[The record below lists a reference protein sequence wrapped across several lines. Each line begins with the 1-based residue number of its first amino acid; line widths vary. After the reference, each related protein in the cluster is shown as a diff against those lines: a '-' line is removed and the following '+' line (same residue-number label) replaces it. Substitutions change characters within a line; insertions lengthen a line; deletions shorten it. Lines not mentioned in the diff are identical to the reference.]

1 MFRYVKLLIGLLV
14 VMGGGTAVYAQE
26 FTPTFI
32 PAPCPFDGPELGPFT
47 PSPEEMGFECGYV
60 TVLEEHANPDGPTIR
75 LPVAVLRA
83 TSPNAKPDPLFLAQG
98 GPGGSAFEIFTYTV
112 PNTAIA
118 AERDIVIFNQRGTQ
132 YAEPDLFCDE
142 SIAAA
147 DELLGLPPEEG
158 LERSLELLADC
169 YRRLEAEGINLSAY
183 NSLENAAD
191 VEDIRQALGYEEFNF
206 YGVSY
211 GTLLGLHL
219 MRDYPEHLRS
229 VILDGVVPPNLNFIP
244 KVAQNEDRIFRELF
258 RACNDDPACA
268 ADYPNL
274 EGRLLQLVDDLNE
287 NPAIIEV
294 IDPETKETVDVYL
307 DGRALLDFFFQ
318 TFYLPDMYAIFPKIV
333 ADLEAGNYFFVAQI
347 LPLFAFDQT
356 FSEGMYYSVIC
367 AEDGDFSVADLD
379 MAGLLPPIAEYA
391 PEDMQS
397 YLDGCTLWPVELLP
411 PEVDDAVSS
420 DIPTLLL
427 SGRFD
432 PVTPP
437 YFAEKAAESLP
448 NAYHVVD
455 PLGSH
460 GVAFGGD
467 CINQI
472 VQDFLNDP
480 DVEPDASCLRALD
493 SAATVPPSAVTFP
506 LLGPLAALETPFLW
520 QTGLATLFL
529 LGVLSAFV
537 VWFVAFLARAAG
549 NKRREWTQAEKR
561 LRRGG
566 RLLALAFGGLAVLF
580 VAGVVTAVIQ
590 VLFYNTAYLSVYSL
604 PGMVR
609 PFLFIPYLLLL
620 LAVGMV
626 VAATLNWRQK
636 GFSVWSKLYYTFL
649 AVCAVG
655 YVVVLM
661 VHGLI

>member
-1 MFRYVKLLIGLLV
+1 VGISLL
-14 VMGGGTAVYAQE
+14 TA
-26 FTPTFI
+26 
-32 PAPCPFDGPELGPFT
+32 
-47 PSPEEMGFECGYV
+47 
-60 TVLEEHANPDGPTIR
+60 
-75 LPVAVLRA
+75 
-83 TSPNAKPDPLFLAQG
+83 
-98 GPGGSAFEIFTYTV
+98 
-112 PNTAIA
+112 
-118 AERDIVIFNQRGTQ
+118 
-132 YAEPDLFCDE
+132 
-142 SIAAA
+142 
-147 DELLGLPPEEG
+147 
-158 LERSLELLADC
+158 
-169 YRRLEAEGINLSAY
+169 
-183 NSLENAAD
+183 
-191 VEDIRQALGYEEFNF
+191 
-206 YGVSY
+206 
-211 GTLLGLHL
+211 
-219 MRDYPEHLRS
+219 
-229 VILDGVVPPNLNFIP
+229 
-244 KVAQNEDRIFRELF
+244 
-258 RACNDDPACA
+258 
-268 ADYPNL
+268 
-274 EGRLLQLVDDLNE
+274 
-287 NPAIIEV
+287 
-294 IDPETKETVDVYL
+294 
-307 DGRALLDFFFQ
+307 
-318 TFYLPDMYAIFPKIV
+318 
-333 ADLEAGNYFFVAQI
+333 
-347 LPLFAFDQT
+347 
-356 FSEGMYYSVIC
+356 
-367 AEDGDFSVADLD
+367 
-379 MAGLLPPIAEYA
+379 
-391 PEDMQS
+391 
-397 YLDGCTLWPVELLP
+397 
-411 PEVDDAVSS
+411 SS
-420 DIPTLLL
+420 TLLL

-493 SAATVPPSAVTFP
+493 LAATVPPSAVTFP

-549 NKRREWTQAEKR
+549 NKRREWTRAEKR
-561 LRRGG
+561 LRWGG

-580 VAGVVTAVIQ
+580 VAGVATAVIQ

-604 PGMVR
+604 PGAVR
-609 PFLFIPYLLLL
+609 PFLLIPYILLL

-636 GFSVWSKLYYTFL
+636 GFSVWSKLYYMFL

>member
-14 VMGGGTAVYAQE
+14 LLGGGTAVYAQE
-26 FTPTFI
+26 FTPTFT
-32 PAPCPFDGPELGPFT
+32 PAPCPFDGPALGPFT

-75 LPVAVLRA
+75 LPVAILRA

-112 PNTAIA
+112 PNTEIA

-142 SIAAA
+142 SIAVA

-158 LERSLELLADC
+158 LERSLELLAEC

-191 VEDIRQALGYEEFNF
+191 VEDIRQALGYDEFNF

-268 ADYPNL
+268 VDYPNL

-318 TFYLPDMYAIFPKIV
+318 TFYLPDMYATFPKIIS
-333 ADLEAGNYFFVAQI
+333 DLEEGNYFFVAQI

-356 FSEGMYYSVIC
+356 FSEGMYLSVIC
-367 AEDGDFSVADLD
+367 AEDGDFSPADLD
-379 MAGLLPPIAEYA
+379 TTALLPPVAAYA
-391 PEDMQS
+391 PEDLQS
-397 YLDGCTLWPVELLP
+397 YLDSCALWPVEILP
-411 PEVDDAVSS
+411 PSVDDAVSS

-427 SGRFD
+427 SGQFD
-432 PVTPP
+432 PITPP

-448 NAYHVVD
+448 NATHVID

-460 GVAFGGD
+460 GVAFNGD
-467 CINQI
+467 CINGI
-472 VQDFLNDP
+472 VQDFLDDP
-480 DVEPDASCLRALD
+480 YSEPDAGCLQTVDA
-493 SAATVPPSAVTFP
+493 AATIPPSAVTFP
-506 LLGPLAALETPFLW
+506 LLGPLSTLETPLLW

-529 LGVLSAFV
+529 LGALSAFA
-537 VWFVAFLARAAG
+537 VWFVVFLLNAVR
-549 NKRREWTQAEKR
+549 NKHREWTQAEKR
-561 LRRGG
+561 LRWGG

-580 VAGVVTAVIQ
+580 VAGVMTAVIQ

-604 PGMVR
+604 PGAVR

-620 LAVGMV
+620 LAVGIV
-626 VAATLNWRQK
+626 VAAALNWRQE
-636 GFSVWSKLYYTFL
+636 GFSIWSKLYYTFL

-661 VHGLI
+661 AQGLI

>member
-1 MFRYVKLLIGLLV
+1 
-14 VMGGGTAVYAQE
+14 MGGSTAVSAQT
-26 FTPTFI
+26 FTPAFT
-32 PAPCPFDGPELGPFT
+32 PAPCPFDGPDLGPFT
-47 PSPEEMGFECGYV
+47 PSPEEMGFTCGYV

-75 LPVAVLRA
+75 LPVAILPA
-83 TSPNAKPDPLFLAQG
+83 ASPHAKPDPLFLAQG

-112 PNTAIA
+112 PNTEIA

-147 DELLGLPPEEG
+147 DGLLELPPEEG
-158 LERSLELLADC
+158 LDRSMELLAEC
-169 YRRLEAEGINLSAY
+169 YRRLEAEGVNLSAY

-191 VEDIRQALGYEEFNF
+191 VEDIRQALGYDEYNF

-244 KVAQNEDRIFRELF
+244 KVAENEDRIFRELF
-258 RACNDDPACA
+258 RACNEDPECA
-268 ADYPNL
+268 AEYPNL
-274 EGRLLQLVDDLNE
+274 EGRLLQLVADLNE
-287 NPAIIEV
+287 NPVIIEAV
-294 IDPETKETVDVYL
+294 NPETKETVDVYL

-318 TFYLPDMYAIFPKIV
+318 TFYLPDMYAVFPKIV
-333 ADLEAGNYFFVAQI
+333 SNLERGDYFFVSQV

-367 AEDGDFSVADLD
+367 AEDGDFSTADLD
-379 MAGLLPPIAEYA
+379 TTGLLPPIAEYA
-391 PEDMQS
+391 PEDLQS
-397 YLDGCTLWPVELLP
+397 YLDSCALWPVELLP
-411 PEVDDAVSS
+411 PSVDDAVSS

-432 PVTPP
+432 PITPP

-448 NAYHVVD
+448 NAYQAVD

-472 VQDFLNDP
+472 VRDFLDNP
-480 DVEPDASCLRALD
+480 DVEPDAGCLPAVD
-493 SAATVPPSAVTFP
+493 AAATVPPSAVTFP
-506 LLGPLAALETPFLW
+506 LLGPLSTLETSFLW
-520 QTGLATLFL
+520 QTGLAALFL
-529 LGVLSAFV
+529 LGVLSSFV
-537 VWFVAFLARAAG
+537 VWFAAFLLNAIR
-549 NKRREWTQAEKR
+549 NKRREWTRAEKR
-561 LRRGG
+561 LRWGG
-566 RLLALAFGGLAVLF
+566 RLLALAFGGLAAVF
-580 VAGVVTAVIQ
+580 VTGMVTAVVQ
-590 VLFYNTAYLSVYSL
+590 ALFYNTAYLAAYSL

-609 PFLFIPYLLLL
+609 PFLFIPYLLLP

-626 VAATLNWRQK
+626 VAAALNWRQK
-636 GFSVWSKLYYTFL
+636 RFSFWSKLYYTFL
-649 AVCAVG
+649 TVCAAG
-655 YVVVLM
+655 YVAALLA
-661 VHGLI
+661 HGLI